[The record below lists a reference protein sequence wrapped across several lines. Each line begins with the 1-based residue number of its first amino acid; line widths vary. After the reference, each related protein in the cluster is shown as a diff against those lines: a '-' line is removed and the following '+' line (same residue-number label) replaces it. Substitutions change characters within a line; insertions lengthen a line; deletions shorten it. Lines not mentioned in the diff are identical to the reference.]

1 MNLTPFAPHDLR
13 PGGNE
18 NRILTYDALDRMI
31 TAHGPELLGF
41 EYYGYDALDNLRSA
55 SFTGSARADL
65 HITWQMNAANRLASI
80 YLTGH
85 SHHYTHDARG
95 NHTSGLSTALVP
107 YTRSFNARNQLTS
120 VNLPGQVDVYRYDGQ
135 THQPSFGPSPAKTRG
150 SSVLLIRA
158 GTLLAPSRWLST
170 ARWATGHQR
179 GAFGLVGAVAAGRGI
194 VQVGTLKGLRG
205 TESDPCRAGVRTQ
218 TE

>member
-1 MNLTPFAPHDLR
+1 MLTENTSTHLFRHVTREAAYNYDYDANGNVVGLYDLR

-18 NRILTYDALDRMI
+18 NRILTYDGLNRMI

-65 HITWQMNAANRLASI
+65 HINWQMNAANRLASI
-80 YLTGH
+80 HLAGL
-85 SHHYTHDARG
+85 SHLYSHDARG

-107 YTRSFNARNQLTS
+107 YTRHFNARNQLTS
-120 VNLPGQVDVYRYDGQ
+120 VNLPGQSDVYRYDGQ

-150 SSVLLIRA
+150 SSVLLIR
-158 GTLLAPSRWLST
+158 T
-170 ARWATGHQR
+170 AHSWR
-179 GAFGLVGAVAAGRGI
+179 
-194 VQVGTLKGLRG
+194 
-205 TESDPCRAGVRTQ
+205 RAGGCRRRGGRPATNGVHSDW
-218 TE
+218 